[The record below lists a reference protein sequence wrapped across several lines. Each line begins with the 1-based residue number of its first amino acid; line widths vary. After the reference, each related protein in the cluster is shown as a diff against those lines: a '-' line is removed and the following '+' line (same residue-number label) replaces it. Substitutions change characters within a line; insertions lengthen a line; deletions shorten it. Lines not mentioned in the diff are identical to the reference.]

1 MRIVLVS
8 SLERGGPVEQALLL
22 AAGLV
27 ERGHSVALACATS
40 EVAERA
46 TAAGAEAAVIPL
58 ERPLDIRGG
67 RAVHRFAQGADVVH
81 GLDRR
86 SGLWVRLL
94 PPRRPCRRVFTIH
107 GLPDEY
113 LPPPVGR
120 ERPGPRAVLAYR
132 CLDPWLSRRAD
143 ALVVPSRAVA
153 RLLSSRLG
161 FPAGRIHVI
170 PNGVAEV
177 APAPVSSDGL
187 VGTLSVLDPVKGLDV
202 FLRAA
207 ARLAEQRPELRFGLF
222 GTGPDEA
229 RLHGLAATLGL
240 AGRLE
245 APGHLP
251 AAQALARLRVFVLSS
266 HMENAPMA
274 LLEAMAAGIPA
285 VATEVGGVP
294 EIVSN
299 GTAQLVPPG
308 DDAALA
314 GAIARLLDDPDLARR
329 QAEEAR
335 RLVRERFGAGD
346 NADATLA
353 LYERLLAGTGR

>member
-1 MRIVLVS
+1 VRIVLVS

-22 AAGLV
+22 ATGLV
-27 ERGHSVALACATS
+27 ERGHSVAVACATPQ
-40 EVAERA
+40 VAERA
-46 TAAGAEAAVIPL
+46 TAAGAEAGVVPL
-58 ERPLDIRGG
+58 ARPLDVRGG
-67 RAVHRFAQGADVVH
+67 RAVRRFARGADVVH

-94 PPRRPCRRVFTIH
+94 PPRRPCRRVYTIH

-132 CLDPWLSRRAD
+132 CLDPWLARRAD
-143 ALVVPSRAVA
+143 ALVVPSHAVA
-153 RLLSSRLG
+153 RLLNSRLG

-170 PNGVAEV
+170 PNGVAR
-177 APAPVSSDGL
+177 VSPGPPGEL
-187 VGTLSVLDPVKGLDV
+187 VGTLSVLHPVKGLDV

-207 ARLAEQRPELRFGLF
+207 ARLAARRPELRFGVF
-222 GTGPDEA
+222 GTGPEEA
-229 RLHGLAATLGL
+229 ALQRLAAALGL
-240 AGRLE
+240 TERLE
-245 APGHLP
+245 APGHVP
-251 AAQALARLRVFVLSS
+251 APDALARLRVFVLSS
-266 HMENAPMA
+266 YMENAPMA

-285 VATEVGGVP
+285 VATDVGGVP

-314 GAIARLLDDPDLARR
+314 GAIARLLDDPHLARR
-329 QAEEAR
+329 QAQAAR
-335 RLVRERFGAGD
+335 RLVGERFAAGA
-346 NADATLA
+346 NADAMLA
-353 LYERLLAGTGR
+353 LYERLMAR